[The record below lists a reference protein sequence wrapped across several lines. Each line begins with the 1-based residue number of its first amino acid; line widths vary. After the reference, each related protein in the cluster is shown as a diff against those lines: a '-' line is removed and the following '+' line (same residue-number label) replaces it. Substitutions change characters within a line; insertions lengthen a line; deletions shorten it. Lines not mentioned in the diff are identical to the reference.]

1 MTKSPIKIISSVD
14 IESSLKISL
23 EAKLQGK
30 YGTERA
36 FEYKIDVSILAGLIV
51 QVDDMEY
58 HYDLRD
64 QIDFILLELL
74 K

>member
-1 MTKSPIKIISSVD
+1 MTKSPIKIVSAID
-14 IESSLKISL
+14 IESSLKTSL
-23 EAKLQGK
+23 ESKLQAK
-30 YGTERA
+30 YGTDCT
-36 FEYKIDVSILAGLIV
+36 FEYKIDTSILAGLIV

>member
-1 MTKSPIKIISSVD
+1 MTKSAIKIVSVVD
-14 IESSLKISL
+14 IESDLKAGL
-23 EAKLQGK
+23 EAKLKAK
-30 YGTERA
+30 YGAERS
-36 FEYKIDVSILAGLIV
+36 FEYHLDPNILAGMVV

-64 QIDFILLELL
+64 QIDFIFLELL